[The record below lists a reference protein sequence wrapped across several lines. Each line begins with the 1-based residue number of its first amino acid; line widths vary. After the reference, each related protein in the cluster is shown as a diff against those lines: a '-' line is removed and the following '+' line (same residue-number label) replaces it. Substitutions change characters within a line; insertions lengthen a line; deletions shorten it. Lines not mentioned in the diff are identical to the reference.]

1 MSKKLFALLLLL
13 CSIAVSAKD
22 VKTGDWNVIPLPQSV
37 EVVAKP
43 AFVINAHTT
52 GYYTQDEARDIV
64 RYAAERHITVIP
76 EVDMPGHIQSA
87 LAAYPQLGCT
97 GGPYD
102 VCCHFGVIREVMCAG
117 QPFALQLAKDVINEI
132 MDIFPS
138 PYIHIGGD
146 ECPKERW
153 KE

>member
-1 MSKKLFALLLLL
+1 M
-13 CSIAVSAKD
+13 
-22 VKTGDWNVIPLPQSV
+22 
-37 EVVAKP
+37 
-43 AFVINAHTT
+43 
-52 GYYTQDEARDIV
+52 
-64 RYAAERHITVIP
+64 
-76 EVDMPGHIQSA
+76 
-87 LAAYPQLGCT
+87 GCT

-153 KE
+153 KECERCQAKIALSAVADVVSSTGPNTINRENVKRRIVISANVENRDLHSAVEDIRKKIEAEVKLPENYYVTYGGQFESEASATRTAMCFC